1 MRAAPDRPVVVI
13 DDDLQFIRMVE
24 RALKAEGIPVQAVTT
39 PDVDEAAAIVARSG
53 CRAALVDVY
62 MYGETLG
69 FTLIERL
76 RGEAS
81 TAFVPLIVTSGARR
95 EIGRRVAFLQA
106 NGCGVLIKPFA
117 IEELLGRL
125 GELGSL
131 SDPIVPSAEVVP
143 LKASTDDMLKAVLPV
158 ALTEV
163 NP

>member
-1 MRAAPDRPVVVI
+1 MRAANDRPVVVI

-76 RGEAS
+76 RGEPS
-81 TAFVPLIVTSGARR
+81 TASVPLIVTSGARR
-95 EIGRRVAFLQA
+95 EIGRRVEFLQA
-106 NGCGVLIKPFA
+106 QGCGVLLKPFA
-117 IEELLGRL
+117 LDELLTRVY
-125 GELGSL
+125 EASL
-131 SDPIVPSAEVVP
+131 ALESEAPPTAAPHANDGATAPAVTPMALAEAKP
-143 LKASTDDMLKAVLPV
+143 
-158 ALTEV
+158 
-163 NP
+163 